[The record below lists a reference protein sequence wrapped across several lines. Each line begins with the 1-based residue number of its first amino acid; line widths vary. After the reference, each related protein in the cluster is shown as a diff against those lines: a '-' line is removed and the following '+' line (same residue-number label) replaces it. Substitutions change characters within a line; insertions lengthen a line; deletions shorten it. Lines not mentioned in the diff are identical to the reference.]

1 MEIEECTAVSI
12 YKKGSCVRSLARR
25 LWRALFRLA
34 AARLRLHMRNSRCL
48 PDVWQYVTKIGRP

>member
-25 LWRALFRLA
+25 LWRALFRLSDT
-34 AARLRLHMRNSRCL
+34 RLRHPYTEQQASVRRLAMH
-48 PDVWQYVTKIGRP
+48 Y